1 MDESYGGI
9 AILLFELIQQ
19 TIYVLGNVQYGSLI
33 GFHSMFISGGVFE
46 QPFDVGIQIRGLLE
60 ENKSDLV
67 YSGSVHNRS
76 RILRC
81 GKVCTNSWNSLLIW
95 CPVILSDYN
104 CDCFFLN
111 VYFHLI
117 WIVPYKSEKYRRNQ
131 WYSI

>member
-81 GKVCTNSWNSLLIW
+81 GKVCTNS
-95 CPVILSDYN
+95 
-104 CDCFFLN
+104 
-111 VYFHLI
+111 
-117 WIVPYKSEKYRRNQ
+117 
-131 WYSI
+131 